1 MEKAAEIS
9 WTTEQTAA
17 DERVKAKIEELAAR
31 FGIIKLAETDRWWQ
45 AFCGP
50 MTIVQED
57 AIEDY
62 LDKLIQLRANWADKS
77 IAEAKKRG
85 RL

>member
-1 MEKAAEIS
+1 MNGDLAGS
-9 WTTEQTAA
+9 QDCPHGVTTYCSLCAN
-17 DERVKAKIEELAAR
+17 
-31 FGIIKLAETDRWWQ
+31 AETDRWWQ

-57 AIEDY
+57 AIEEH

-77 IAEAKKRG
+77 IAKAKERG